1 MSEVKFN
8 GTKLRMKR
16 TSYDEDRPYKDEPPF
31 KSMHLYQSVNDE
43 QHSLNPVNDSQ
54 FDNSEI
60 TEHNYKKI
68 AAITLNKKL
77 QILEIRD
84 RLLRSTSL
92 QPTKEI
98 NVDEIKP
105 MEGTCFDMCPEKE
118 RLLRIHGNM
127 FSQFECKIIGSKLE
141 PVFEIMVKQYARSS
155 ADQANPL
162 SHELRPT
169 SVLVNTMNYM
179 LKNIIH
185 PIESNIEQDLA
196 SWYDFCWDRLR
207 AIRKDIVQQ
216 NLQNSEVVTILEQ
229 IGRFHIA
236 CYDLLLGYPGFDI
249 KLNTENLNNCIQMLM
264 PMYRDSD
271 QQCPNE
277 PEFVSYELLMHLG
290 NPQFHTAYDLLPIKI
305 KQSSQVRF
313 CINAHKIY
321 LHSSN
326 CIEFFDLMRSTS
338 YMNCCILQKVI
349 PNIRCNNIKM
359 MNMSYTTVKRVYKL
373 EMKYLI
379 KKLCFNDIQSAQK
392 FCSDIQLQYDD
403 FYVHLSRK
411 INIHALEHRRQGQE
425 SIILQK
431 RQNLT
436 FLIAGIEK
444 LPDVIVSSVHSSFD
458 GNELFNDL
466 VNNELNKDIND
477 EILDSRME
485 TDTYVT
491 SSLKDGFSF
500 KNNSQLLSTIPIQTP
515 IFKTPT
521 FTFNL
526 PKPLIPTQVQQS
538 PLAFEKH
545 WEPLKPLGALHNYL
559 PVDQTNTNLSSGLTK
574 LRNNLPNLIPFN
586 DNIIVK
592 HHHGSLNLITS
603 QSPNKI
609 HSQMTK
615 LTEKQLNLAKKYSYK
630 WQNYVISLKSNHIEE
645 VLAHSELF
653 HSECISS
660 LSSSP
665 PSEKSFNYFDSYET
679 QKEPKEWLH
688 KQYLI
693 AEKYFYI
700 WLRKVL
706 RNRKKIEIDP
716 VISMPWSVFM
726 QVHGTPEETFRGMG
740 LSLNAMGG
748 KKQLKIPINHL
759 FNHNETKNN
768 DISYGMADLFI
779 KNVLDTNRCELI
791 GKKIFWKLVVNYG
804 DSPISDRI
812 QKKVQT
818 IIYGKIGFGN
828 NQVQITS
835 TSYNRYLIKSV
846 DSCVGLQ
853 DWSKSGLNAAI
864 VFTNTVKENMEVCF
878 QRVYSILK
886 STSKAIPLVLIFSS
900 SSNKNEIVN
909 YQSVLDA
916 YQEKEYLNNYHVY
929 VWDGP
934 KTILE
939 AIEFFSQNYVD
950 IAPGIHSEKLFYNL
964 LKFAQSFYLRARNSL
979 LENNPNV
986 IIEKY
991 NRYLDYYIKRLGRS
1005 NHVIRNLT
1013 PEMVPYYTTN
1023 PDAFSKE
1030 NSNFNSLY
1038 FEELLND
1045 AHLLPCESWPPQNV
1059 KDLIDYIKNMCQ
1071 LTNRRC
1077 WCLDMLQMLQLH
1089 RNADL
1094 YYCLSNAKWY
1104 EIIEMWVEGA
1114 LEKCSAGWD
1123 QFIVF
1128 YDGNPITDALKS
1140 VFPDS

>member
-8 GTKLRMKR
+8 GASLRMKR

-31 KSMHLYQSVNDE
+31 KSQRLNLPISDE
-43 QHSLNPVNDSQ
+43 QHSQGPINDWQ
-54 FDNSEI
+54 FENSEI

-68 AAITLNKKL
+68 AATTLNKKL

-84 RLLRSTSL
+84 RLLRATSL

-127 FSQFECKIIGSKLE
+127 FSQFECKIIDSKLE

-169 SVLVNTMNYM
+169 PVLVNTMNYM
-179 LKNIIH
+179 LKNIIY

-305 KQSSQVRF
+305 KQSPQVRF

-326 CIEFFDLMRSTS
+326 CIEFFDLMRSTT

-379 KKLCFNDIQSAQK
+379 QKLCFDDIQTAQK
-392 FCSDIQLQYDD
+392 FCADIQLQYDD
-403 FYVHLSRK
+403 FHVYLSRK

-436 FLIAGIEK
+436 FLIAGIDK
-444 LPDVIVSSVHSSFD
+444 LPNVVVNSVHSSFD
-458 GNELFNDL
+458 DHELFNDPTDNNL
-466 VNNELNKDIND
+466 NEDINNEV
-477 EILDSRME
+477 LDSQME
-485 TDTYVT
+485 TDAYST
-491 SSLKDGFSF
+491 SSLKDDFSF
-500 KNNSQLLSTIPIQTP
+500 KNNSPLLSTIPIQTP
-515 IFKTPT
+515 IFELTT
-521 FTFNL
+521 FTFTL
-526 PKPLIPTQVQQS
+526 PKPLVPTIVQQS
-538 PLAFEKH
+538 PSAFEKQ
-545 WEPLKPLGALHNYL
+545 WEPPKTLVTLH
-559 PVDQTNTNLSSGLTK
+559 D
-574 LRNNLPNLIPFN
+574 NLPADQSSTGFNKLGNNSPNSIPLN
-586 DNIIVK
+586 DNITVK
-592 HHHGSLNLITS
+592 HHHDSLHLNTS
-603 QSPNKI
+603 QSHTKI
-609 HSQMTK
+609 NVEEKFKFTQ
-615 LTEKQLNLAKKYSYK
+615 LTEKQKNLAKQYFYK
-630 WQNYVISLKSNHIEE
+630 WQNYVISQKSNHIEE

-665 PSEKSFNYFDSYET
+665 PSVKSLNYFDNDEI
-679 QKEPKEWLH
+679 QEEPKEWLY
-688 KQYLI
+688 KQYFL

-700 WLRKVL
+700 WLRQVL
-706 RNRKKIEIDP
+706 RRRKKIEIDP

-726 QVHGTPEETFRGMG
+726 QVHGTPEETLLGIGSSSKTMV
-740 LSLNAMGG
+740 G
-748 KKQLKIPINHL
+748 KKQFKIPIHHP
-759 FNHNETKNN
+759 FNQNEMKND
-768 DISYGMADLFI
+768 DISNAMADMFI
-779 KNVLDTNRCELI
+779 KNVLDMNKCELI
-791 GKKIFWKLVVNYG
+791 GKKIFWKLVVSYG
-804 DSPISDRI
+804 DSPESRRMS
-812 QKKVQT
+812 KKVQT
-818 IIYGKIGFGN
+818 IIYGKIGFRN
-828 NQVQITS
+828 NQVQITNS
-835 TSYNRYLIKSV
+835 SYDKYLIKSV
-846 DSCVGLQ
+846 DSSVGLQ
-853 DWSKSGLNAAI
+853 DWSKSGLNAAMI
-864 VFTNTVKENMEVCF
+864 FTNTVKEDMETCF
-878 QRVYSILK
+878 QRVYSILQ
-886 STSKAIPLVLIFSS
+886 SASKAIPLVLIFSS
-900 SSNKNEIVN
+900 SSNKSEIVH
-909 YQSVLDA
+909 YRSVLDA
-916 YQEKEYLNNYHVY
+916 YQENEYIKNYHVY
-929 VWDGP
+929 VWEGP

-939 AIEFFSQNYVD
+939 TIEFFSKHYVD

-964 LKFAQSFYLRARNSL
+964 LNFAQSFYLKVRNSL
-979 LENNPNV
+979 SEDNPNV

-991 NRYLDYYIKRLGRS
+991 NRYLDCYIERLGRS
-1005 NHVIRNLT
+1005 NYVIKNLA
-1013 PEMVPYYTTN
+1013 PELVPYYTAN
-1023 PDAFSKE
+1023 PDEFSKE
-1030 NSNFNSLY
+1030 NSNFNITC

-1045 AHLLPCESWPPQNV
+1045 AHLLPYESWPPQNV
-1059 KDLIDYIKNMCQ
+1059 KDLIDYIKNMCH

-1089 RNADL
+1089 RKADL
-1094 YYCLSNAKWY
+1094 YYCLSNANWY
-1104 EIIEMWVEGA
+1104 EIIEMWIKGV
-1114 LEKCSAGWD
+1114 LEKCSAG
-1123 QFIVF
+1123 QNYYMVF
-1128 YDGNPITDALKS
+1128 YDGDPITDALNS
-1140 VFPDS
+1140 VFPDC